1 MSLGRR
7 VVLALVVVGFAACG
21 DSPTEPT
28 EPEDVSG
35 TYNLQT
41 VNERSLPFLPDFVLT
56 DFAFYL
62 ITAWSITL
70 NQDMTCSERVERR
83 GTALTG
89 FPTMKTTETDVC
101 TYTFNGGAITLT
113 FPADVLTGSMS
124 GFSLTITD
132 DGDVFVFEK

>member
-1 MSLGRR
+1 
-7 VVLALVVVGFAACG
+7 
-21 DSPTEPT
+21 
-28 EPEDVSG
+28 
-35 TYNLQT
+35 
-41 VNERSLPFLPDFVLT
+41 
-56 DFAFYL
+56 
-62 ITAWSITL
+62 
-70 NQDMTCSERVERR
+70 MTCSERVERR